1 LKKDVWVGRET
12 VVADG
17 EVDAVPGA
25 ERAAISDVADVA
37 TVPAVVLGGSGY
49 VAGELLRLLAGHPV
63 LRAAAVLSESQ
74 AGQPVEAAFPHLA
87 GSFPGLTF
95 AGRPDLPGFFD
106 GRERA
111 AVFSAAPHGASAALV
126 DEVLSAAEQA
136 GTAVRLVDLSA
147 DFRYPD
153 AFSYEDVYAHPHGA
167 PSRLPQFFSAL
178 PEHFS
183 GIPTGPA
190 GPTGNIRHIGHPGC
204 FTTAVTLATV
214 PLLALGLIEPCL
226 HVVATTGSTGAGR
239 TPTATTHHPARRS
252 TMFAYN
258 PLAHRHAPEMRS
270 LALAASG
277 VAAEIHFVPQA
288 GPYARGIYAT
298 LQARLAPSHRG
309 MSGAD
314 AAEAVASFYD
324 GAPFVTAG
332 AELPR
337 LQDVV
342 GTNRCRL
349 GITTGDG
356 ILVAC
361 SAIDNLVKG
370 AAGGAVQWM
379 NRLLGLPETAG
390 LTQPGL
396 GWL

>member
-1 LKKDVWVGRET
+1 MKKDVWVKRET

-17 EVDAVPGA
+17 GDVAVSGGVRAVPA
-25 ERAAISDVADVA
+25 L
-37 TVPAVVLGGSGY
+37 VLGGSGY

-74 AGQPVEAAFPHLA
+74 AGQPVEAAFPHLT

-95 AGRPDLPGFFD
+95 ASRPDLPRFFD

-126 DEVLSAAEQA
+126 DEVLTAAEQA

-153 AFSYEDVYAHPHGA
+153 AFSYEDVYTHPHGA
-167 PSRLPQFFSAL
+167 PLRLTQFTSAL

-183 GIPTGPA
+183 GIPSGD
-190 GPTGNIRHIGHPGC
+190 IRHIGHPGC

-252 TMFAYN
+252 TLFAYN
-258 PLAHRHAPEMRS
+258 PLTHRHAPEMRS

-288 GPYARGIYAT
+288 GPFARGIYAT
-298 LQARLAPSHRG
+298 LQARLAPSNRA

-314 AAEAVASFYD
+314 AAEAVASFYA

-349 GITTGDG
+349 GVTTGDG